1 MKIKIKSEM
10 IFRLLEEKMK
20 EKKIFFLLLF
30 DCAESEKLEKKCV

>member
-1 MKIKIKSEM
+1 MKTKIKSEM

-20 EKKIFFLLLF
+20 EIFFFLLLF